1 MKPVF
6 LCNSFLHVI
15 ISYEELLEKKSER
28 NTLTGLYNESSFF
41 HYAEEYLRTCGEA
54 QQCLLAIDIEHF
66 KLFNEWYGR
75 EAGDEFLISMATCL
89 KTIKEDWGG
98 IAGHFGGDN
107 FVLIFP
113 YQKGLIYYL
122 QNKMSGIAKKFGDNA
137 GFLPIFGIYLIEDNT
152 ISLETMYDRATI
164 ALVQA
169 KGNYSTRLCQFQ
181 PSMIEKMEE
190 EQYLLSWI
198 QKAFDSKEI
207 SFYLQPQYNVQ
218 TRKIIGAEALM
229 RWESP
234 KDGIVSPGNFLPL
247 LEKNGFIVKLDKFI
261 WEEVCHL
268 LREWLNEG
276 LRPVP
281 ISVNVSRIDMYYLDV
296 AAYFKK
302 LIRKYQLDSSYIKI
316 EITESAYVEEFEI
329 VTKAVANLKNAGFKV
344 IMDDFGSGYSSLNM
358 LKNMNI
364 DLEKKISSVVLEGT
378 NF

>member
-1 MKPVF
+1 
-6 LCNSFLHVI
+6 
-15 ISYEELLEKKSER
+15 
-28 NTLTGLYNESSFF
+28 
-41 HYAEEYLRTCGEA
+41 
-54 QQCLLAIDIEHF
+54 
-66 KLFNEWYGR
+66 
-75 EAGDEFLISMATCL
+75 
-89 KTIKEDWGG
+89 
-98 IAGHFGGDN
+98 
-107 FVLIFP
+107 
-113 YQKGLIYYL
+113 
-122 QNKMSGIAKKFGDNA
+122 
-137 GFLPIFGIYLIEDNT
+137 
-152 ISLETMYDRATI
+152 
-164 ALVQA
+164 
-169 KGNYSTRLCQFQ
+169 
-181 PSMIEKMEE
+181 MIEKMEE

-247 LEKNGFIVKLDKFI
+247 LEKNGFIVKLDKYI

-364 DLEKKISSVVLEGT
+364 DLEKKISSVVLERT